1 MTREIPRAGPTALA
15 GTAGRSLPGR
25 PKCAEVI
32 GRRHPVDGPS
42 GEAGVVFAD
51 VDPASARGLY
61 AKRFAAETYGDAV
74 E

>member
-1 MTREIPRAGPTALA
+1 
-15 GTAGRSLPGR
+15 
-25 PKCAEVI
+25 
-32 GRRHPVDGPS
+32 VDGSS
-42 GEAGVVFAD
+42 GEAGVVFAE